1 MSFTSWMS
9 FLGALLVSYNVLRS
23 GLGKL
28 TSQVTDEVHE
38 RYLVGE
44 NPVQENETR
53 SAYSPTSVSPGTMK
67 EVRAVI
73 DLVCGVL
80 LLVPSWRRTGAA
92 IALALLAIGLVRRL
106 RNGTSLVPPL
116 TMTILSALVWFL

>member
-9 FLGALLVSYNVLRS
+9 FLGALLVSYTVLRS

-28 TSQVTDEVHE
+28 TSQVTDEVQE
-38 RYLVGE
+38 RYLVRE

-53 SAYSPTSVSPGTMK
+53 SAYSFTSVSPGTMK

-73 DLVCGVL
+73 DLICGVL
-80 LLVPSWRRTGAA
+80 LLVPSWRRIGAA
-92 IALALLAIGLVRRL
+92 IALALLAIGLIRCL
-106 RNGTSLVPPL
+106 RNGNSLVPPL
-116 TMTILSALVWFL
+116 TMMTLSALVWFL